1 MNPNYEKV
9 RTNIFYK
16 KVLISAFRKTLQIE
30 DWEVRSKEIEKLMK
44 RRS

>member
-1 MNPNYEKV
+1 MNDYSKV
-9 RTNIFYK
+9 RNNLLYR